1 MAVLSAMAVNP
12 ERVKERFYTKEEN
25 KAGIYLMSFI
35 VNGKETPVYVDN
47 YFPYGCYGPVCNF
60 FNDKNLWVR
69 LLEKGW
75 AKLNGTYARLIGG
88 RTQIVTEYLLGVAY
102 RSFYHANSMENTDKI
117 W

>member
-47 YFPYGCYGPVCNF
+47 YFPYGCNGPISNT
-60 FNDKNLWVR
+60 FNGKNLWVR

-88 RTQIVTEYLLGVAY
+88 TSRIVSEYLLGAAY
-102 RSFYHANSMENTDKI
+102 RSFYHS
-117 W
+117 